1 MYIIKWRTVKIVI
14 NTSKSYLEKIEDK
27 TMGKYELQ

>member
-1 MYIIKWRTVKIVI
+1 MYIIKWRTMKIVI

-27 TMGKYELQ
+27 TMGMDELQ